1 MRAAAAAGSPI
12 VFSGDRNGEVAALVQ
27 KYACGIVVTPG
38 DADTLVSALQTWA
51 DAPASTAEMG
61 QRARAMLESQ
71 FQRQQSLARW
81 RDLLDRLGQSRPQ

>member
-38 DADTLVSALQTWA
+38 DADTLVSVLQGWA
-51 DAPASTAEMG
+51 DATASTAEMG
-61 QRARAMLESQ
+61 QRARHA
-71 FQRQQSLARW
+71 
-81 RDLLDRLGQSRPQ
+81 